1 MHNEIIFSSTKLT
14 AGEKEGFVIKMVKK
28 GFVIKMVK
36 KGFVIKKVKKKVLTI
51 FFGFKV
57 FFLKKLEKRFLV
69 KRVPLKGFFWYAR
82 SSHKILKFKIHK
94 WKVCG

>member
-1 MHNEIIFSSTKLT
+1 MHNKIIFLSTKLT
-14 AGEKEGFVIKMVKK
+14 AGEKEGFLIKMVKK
-28 GFVIKMVK
+28 GFVIKMVI
-36 KGFVIKKVKKKVLTI
+36 KGFVIKKVKKRLSQ

-69 KRVPLKGFFWYAR
+69 KRGPLKGFLWYAR

-94 WKVCG
+94 WKACG